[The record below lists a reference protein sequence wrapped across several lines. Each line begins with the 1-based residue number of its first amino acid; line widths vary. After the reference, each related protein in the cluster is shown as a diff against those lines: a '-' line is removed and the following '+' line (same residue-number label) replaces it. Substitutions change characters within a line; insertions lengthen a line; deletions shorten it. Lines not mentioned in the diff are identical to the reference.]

1 MEATGN
7 GNFAIARNA
16 TKINTKKNS
25 CSKSDRRIVEF
36 DSVER
41 RRGAGEGGVVVE
53 EDCVNHGLKQGSY
66 GISRRRRRRRRK
78 ERVANPLRED
88 IGQDPACR

>member
-1 MEATGN
+1 MKDEG
-7 GNFAIARNA
+7 
-16 TKINTKKNS
+16 
-25 CSKSDRRIVEF
+25 
-36 DSVER
+36 
-41 RRGAGEGGVVVE
+41 GAGEGGVVVE